1 MMISK
6 LFQRTFLIA
15 VFIIIM
21 AAYSYSDNKPQR
33 IVSLSPNLTQVIYA
47 LGYIDQLVGVTIYD
61 EYPIE
66 VIELP
71 KVGGWINP
79 NYEAILALKPDIVVL
94 MKDQDISF
102 GHKLRNLGLNTFIA
116 KSNDSIDDIIQAI
129 TDLGEILG
137 NKEEAQKLTNNIQ
150 TKLNQIKE
158 QTLNSKKKRVLLVVG
173 RNPGT
178 LEDIYVIGRNNYIDE
193 LITLAGG
200 DNVVKNQRNALKIT
214 KEAIFSFNPDVIIEI
229 NHQKLDRE
237 DEILDIW
244 NSLNTVNAVKNNQV
258 YVLSS
263 QVLLHPSQRIVDGAQ
278 TLTDILHPEIKEKYG
293 NNN

>member
-1 MMISK
+1 MISK
-6 LFQRTFLIA
+6 LIQRTFLVTILL
-15 VFIIIM
+15 IIT
-21 AAYSYSDNKPQR
+21 ASYSYSDNKPLR

-47 LGYIDQLVGVTIYD
+47 LGYLDQVVGVTIYD
-61 EYPIE
+61 EYPPE
-66 VIELP
+66 VIDLA

-79 NYEAILALKPDIVVL
+79 NYEAILALKPDLVVL

-102 GHKLRNLGLNTFIA
+102 GEKLRKLGLKTFIA
-116 KSNDSIDDIIQAI
+116 KSNDSIKDIIQAI

-137 NKEEAQKLTNNIQ
+137 ESEKAKKLTLGIQSDLRKIEQQ
-150 TKLNQIKE
+150 TKN
-158 QTLNSKKKRVLLVVG
+158 TTKKTVLLVVG

-200 DNVVKNQRNALKIT
+200 ENVVQNKRNALKIT

-237 DEILDIW
+237 DQILDIW
-244 NSLNTVNAVKNNQV
+244 NSLSSVYAIENNQV

-263 QVLLHPSQRIVDGAQ
+263 QVLLHPSQRIVEGAQ